1 MTGMLR
7 VRAAHT
13 PDGDLQVATLLP
25 NGARFLLPPA
35 EALSY
40 AFAVLMVA
48 RDLFPSKE
56 ALDRAVP
63 AAYDASAALVVDRRM
78 Q

>member
-7 VRAAHT
+7 VCAAHT
-13 PDGDLQVATLLP
+13 PDGDRQVLTMLP
-25 NGARFLLPPA
+25 NGARFLLPAA

-48 RDLFPSKE
+48 RGSFPDQAGLDAAVTTAYGRSHDLLIDE
-56 ALDRAVP
+56 RV
-63 AAYDASAALVVDRRM
+63 